1 MYEAFIIVVSASII
15 GIITGVLTSLLVA
28 SQFFMEIEL
37 PIDFYFPTFM
47 LLLMMGIAGVT
58 TWISVYNPVQLVNKR

>member
-15 GIITGVLTSLLVA
+15 GITTGVLTSLLVA
-28 SQFFMEIEL
+28 SQFYMEIEM
-37 PIDFYFPTFM
+37 PIDFYFPIFM
-47 LLLMMGIAGVT
+47 LILMMGIAGVT